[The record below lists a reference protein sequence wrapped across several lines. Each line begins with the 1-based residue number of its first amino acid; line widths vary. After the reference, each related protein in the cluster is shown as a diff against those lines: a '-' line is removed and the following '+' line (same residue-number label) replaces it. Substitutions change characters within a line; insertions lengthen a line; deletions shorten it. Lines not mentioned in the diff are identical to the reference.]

1 MNIEKMYVNK
11 IGKGYPIIMLHGFP
25 LDHNSLMPF
34 ESYFDEDNKWQR
46 YYIDLPGMGQS
57 RGAGVIQSA
66 SDVLQF
72 LIQYIEE
79 EFNDRKFAIVGYSFG
94 ALLATALAE
103 QFSDQI
109 ESLFLL
115 APETEAETA
124 KRTLPKRAVY
134 HMSNLDSRIDQDEL
148 LAYRATVVLESQ
160 DKFNLFKKYILPG
173 LNSNEDNEIVR
184 YLSENPKLA
193 KEPPEYLKSYKGSV
207 TIVTGQNDNMVG
219 FQDAFS
225 LYCTLQE
232 AEFVCISKSGHTL
245 HLDRPAIIKEI
256 FTDWLRNLNARVT
269 P

>member
-1 MNIEKMYVNK
+1 MKTVN
-11 IGKGYPIIMLHGFP
+11 GRG
-25 LDHNSLMPF
+25 S
-34 ESYFDEDNKWQR
+34 
-46 YYIDLPGMGQS
+46 IDLPGMRQS
-57 RGAGVIQSA
+57 RGAGAIKAA
-66 SDVLQF
+66 SDVLQL

-79 EFNDRKFAIVGYSFG
+79 EFSNRKFAIVGYSFG

-109 ESLFLL
+109 ESIFLL
-115 APETEAETA
+115 APETEAETT
-124 KRTLPKRAVY
+124 KRTLPKRTVY
-134 HMSNLDSRIDQDEL
+134 HMSNLGPKINQDEL
-148 LAYRATVVLESQ
+148 SAYRATAVLESQ
-160 DKFNLFKKYILPG
+160 DNFNLFKKYILSG
-173 LNSNEDNEIVR
+173 LNSNEDNAIVR

-193 KEPPEYLKSYKGSV
+193 KEPSEYSKSYRGSV

-232 AEFVCISKSGHTL
+232 AEFVCISKAGHTL

>member
-1 MNIEKMYVNK
+1 MNIEKLYVNK

-34 ESYFDEDNKWQR
+34 ESYFDENSKWQR

-57 RGAGVIQSA
+57 RGAG
-66 SDVLQF
+66 
-72 LIQYIEE
+72 
-79 EFNDRKFAIVGYSFG
+79 
-94 ALLATALAE
+94 
-103 QFSDQI
+103 
-109 ESLFLL
+109 
-115 APETEAETA
+115 A

-134 HMSNLDSRIDQDEL
+134 YMSNLDSRIDQEEL

-160 DKFNLFKKYILPG
+160 DNFNLFKKYILPG
-173 LNSNEDNEIVR
+173 LNSNEGNEIVR

-193 KEPPEYLKSYKGSV
+193 KEPSEYLKSYKGSV
-207 TIVTGQNDNMVG
+207 TIVAGQNDNMVG

-232 AEFVCISKSGHTL
+232 AEFVCISKAGHTL

-256 FTDWLRNLNARVT
+256 FTEWLRNLNARVT
-269 P
+269 S